1 MVFRPLA
8 WLRSL
13 HAKLFLLT
21 AIVTAGLTIAV
32 ALVTSNGSKQVAMDY
47 AKQLA
52 IDTARNVE
60 HQIRSQMES
69 TGDRQGEFRHAK
81 DVNAMLE
88 DMAGSDKSIN
98 QIDVFRRMDPT
109 RDDGQDGLAVVA
121 SSLEDDSVAEMGSG
135 LASHLKDQGPQAEVV
150 KLETGDSAWKVYLP
164 IESLRKG
171 KPPIGLVRVYVDL
184 ERWQTVWRAIL
195 RQTYQMLPAVITGE
209 FLILWVILGFALSD
223 PLRHITHAMDR
234 MAKGDTTARAQVRR
248 KDELGLIA
256 AQFNAMADRL
266 HEAAVDR
273 EGLIQEIRGLNAS
286 LQERVEAALE
296 ELREKNQEL
305 ESLNERN
312 ALLREELGQQERL
325 AVAGQLTA
333 AFAHEVGTPL
343 NLVNAHLQLLLGQT
357 DLAPKSRERL
367 DVIHT
372 QIQRVG
378 DIVRKLLGM
387 TRRPQL
393 TFEPTPF
400 IPLMESLHH
409 LWSPNLASHQIHFEL
424 DAPDACTLLVDR
436 KQMEQIFI
444 NLVNNA
450 ADAMPEGGRIEL
462 RVEIDPKAAP
472 EKPRWNFAL
481 EDTGSGI
488 PADVLPKVFKP
499 MFTTKPEGKG
509 TGLGLSIVREIV
521 RNHGGDVRLE
531 SREGVGTTVLFSLP
545 GAVDA

>member
-1 MVFRPLA
+1 MHFPPLT

-21 AIVTAGLTIAV
+21 AAVTAGLTIAV
-32 ALVTSNGSKQVAMDY
+32 ALVTSNGSREEALNY

-52 IDTARNVE
+52 VDTARNVE

-69 TGDRQGEFRHAK
+69 SGDRQGEFRHAK
-81 DVNAMLE
+81 DIDAMLE

-98 QIDVFRRMDPT
+98 QIDVFRRLDPL
-109 RDDGQDGLAVVA
+109 RDGQEGLGVVA
-121 SSLEDDSVAEMGSG
+121 SSLGDDAIVEMGSA
-135 LASHLKDQGPQAEVV
+135 LASHLKDQGPQSELV

-171 KPPIGLVRVYVDL
+171 KPPIGLVRITVDL
-184 ERWQTVWRAIL
+184 ERWQTVWQIIL
-195 RQTYQMLPAVITGE
+195 RRTYIMLPVVIAGE

-223 PLRHITHAMDR
+223 PLRHITDAMNR
-234 MAKGDTTARAQVRR
+234 MAAGDTKARAQVRR
-248 KDELGLIA
+248 QDELGLIA
-256 AQFNAMADRL
+256 RQFNTMADRL
-266 HEAAVDR
+266 HAAAEDR
-273 EGLIQEIRGLNAS
+273 ERLIQEIQGLNAG
-286 LQERVEAALE
+286 LQERVDAALA

-343 NLVNAHLQLLLGQT
+343 NLVNSHLQLLLSQAE
-357 DLAPKSRERL
+357 LAPKSRERL

-393 TFEPTPF
+393 NLEPTPF
-400 IPLMESLHH
+400 MPMMESLHH
-409 LWSPNLASHQIHFEL
+409 LWSPNLASHAIHFEL
-424 DAPDACTLLVDR
+424 DAPEDCTLLVDR

-450 ADAMPEGGRIEL
+450 ADAMHEGGRIEL
-462 RVEIDPKAAP
+462 RVEQDPKAAAD
-472 EKPRWNFAL
+472 KPRWNFELA
-481 EDTGSGI
+481 DTGSGI

-531 SREGVGTTVLFSLP
+531 SREGMGTSVFFSLP
-545 GAVDA
+545 GAT

>member
-1 MVFRPLA
+1 MRLHPLA

-21 AIVTAGLTIAV
+21 AAVTAGLTIAV
-32 ALVTSNGSKQVAMDY
+32 ALVTSNGSREEAMAY
-47 AKQLA
+47 AKTLA
-52 IDTARNVE
+52 VDTARNVE
-60 HQIRSQMES
+60 HQIRSQMEN
-69 TGDRQGEFRHAK
+69 TGDRQGEFRHAR
-81 DVNAMLE
+81 DINAMLE

-98 QIDVFRRMDPT
+98 QIDVFRRLDPV
-109 RDDGQDGLAVVA
+109 RDGSEGLAVVA
-121 SSLEDDSVAEMGSG
+121 SSLEDDATVAMGEG
-135 LASHLKDQGPQAEVV
+135 LISHLRDQGPYAELVR
-150 KLETGDSAWKVYLP
+150 LETGDSAWKVYLP

-171 KPPIGLVRVYVDL
+171 KPPIGLIRVYVDL

-195 RQTYQMLPAVITGE
+195 RRTYAMLPAVIAGE
-209 FLILWVILGFALSD
+209 FLVLWVILGFVLND
-223 PLRHITHAMDR
+223 PLRLITAAMGR
-234 MAKGDTTARAQVRR
+234 MASGDTTARAQVRR
-248 KDELGLIA
+248 RDELGLIA
-256 AQFNAMADRL
+256 EQFNTMADQL
-266 HEAAVDR
+266 HRATLDR
-273 EGLIQEIRGLNAS
+273 EALILEIQGLNTT
-286 LQERVEAALE
+286 LQSRIDAALE
-296 ELREKNQEL
+296 ELKEKNQEL
-305 ESLNERN
+305 EALNERN

-343 NLVNAHLQLLLGQT
+343 NLVNSHLQLLLQQT
-357 DLAPKSRERL
+357 DLPPRSRERL
-367 DVIHT
+367 DVIQT

-393 TFEPTPF
+393 HLEPTPF
-400 IPLMESLHH
+400 LPLMESLHH
-409 LWSPNLASHQIHFEL
+409 LWAPNLASHQIHFEV
-424 DAPDACTLLVDR
+424 DAPDSCTLLVDR

-462 RVEIDPKAAP
+462 RVEADATGTP
-472 EKPRWNFAL
+472 EKPRWAFAL

-521 RNHGGDVRLE
+521 RNHGGDVRIE
-531 SREGVGTTVLFSLP
+531 SREGRGTTVFFSLP
-545 GAVDA
+545 GAVA